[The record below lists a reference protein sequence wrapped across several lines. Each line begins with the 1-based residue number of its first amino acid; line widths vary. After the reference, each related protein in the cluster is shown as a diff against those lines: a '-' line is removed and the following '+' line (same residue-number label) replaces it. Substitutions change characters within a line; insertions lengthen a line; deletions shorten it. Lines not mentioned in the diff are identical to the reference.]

1 MWTKIKN
8 SVRTLCLILGA
19 VTLVCLLGLIIFA
32 SLNSRAVN
40 IENDTYLAVDFSK
53 PLVEAEDTTILADFL
68 DETPLPY
75 TKFLQSIEFAA
86 TDDKITGL
94 VAKINVTDL
103 EPAQVQEVA
112 QTIAKFKSTG
122 KKTVVFSQGF
132 GPFGQGN
139 SEYYLASFFDKIYMQ
154 PHTHIGLTGV
164 SIEIPFIKNFLDKIG
179 VKPEFYARYEYKNA
193 MASLTDA
200 QISPVYAKEMKEF
213 GNAMLAELKADIVNN
228 RQLNDTFE
236 NIINQAPLSAED
248 GVKLGLTDGVMYL
261 SQLEKQLKQDGAKH
275 FVNIN
280 DYAAGLYPNDGN
292 LPTVA
297 VLNLSGEIKDGR
309 SEDSF
314 ERESIIAGTDVVE
327 DIEKI
332 KELPNL
338 KALVVKI
345 NSPGGSYNAADEI
358 YFALKQL
365 KEKTKVPLVVAQ
377 SSYAAS
383 GGYFISLVGD
393 YIFAEP
399 MTVTGSI
406 GVLGGKMVF
415 AELWKKLGINWSNIV
430 LGDNAGI
437 LSPNHN
443 FSAKEKQI
451 FNRSLDEVYQ
461 DFTAKV
467 AENRKLAKP
476 MDKIARGRVWTG
488 RQALELGLVDELGG
502 YSDAVIK
509 ALELGK
515 VDKNQNIKIVTYPKA
530 KSFSQKLSDLIA
542 NTGSVE
548 AEKLI
553 EQSGVDIMN
562 FKLFKRLQYDTV
574 MLPIKI
580 NM

>member
-1 MWTKIKN
+1 MWSKIKN

-19 VTLVCLLGLIIFA
+19 LTLVCLLGLICFA
-32 SLNSRAVN
+32 YINSNTIN
-40 IENDTYLAVDFSK
+40 IEDDTYLTIDFSK
-53 PLVEAEDTTILADFL
+53 PLVETEDTSILADL
-68 DETPLPY
+68 ADETPLQY
-75 TKFLQSIEFAA
+75 TKLLQSIEFAA

-94 VAKINVTDL
+94 VAKINVVDL
-103 EPAQVQEVA
+103 EPAQVQEIA
-112 QTIAKFKSTG
+112 QTIAKFKTSG
-122 KKTVVFSQGF
+122 KKTIAFSQGF
-132 GPFGQGN
+132 GPFGHGN

-154 PHTHIGLTGV
+154 PHTYIGLTGI

-179 VKPEFYARYEYKNA
+179 LDSEFYARYEYKNA

-200 QISPVYAKEMKEF
+200 KISKVYAKEMEEF
-213 GNAMLAELKADIVNN
+213 GKAMLAEIKSDIVRN
-228 RQLNDTFE
+228 RHLNDTFE
-236 NIINQAPLSAED
+236 NIINTAPLTAED
-248 GVKLGLTDGVMYL
+248 GVKLSLIDGIMYQ
-261 SQLEKQLKQDGAKH
+261 SQLEKQLKQDGAQH
-275 FVNIN
+275 FVDMN
-280 DYAAGLYPNDGN
+280 DYAAGLYPNSGD

-297 VLNLSGEIKDGR
+297 VLNLNGEIKDGKT
-309 SEDSF
+309 EDSLD
-314 ERESIIAGTDVVE
+314 SGNVIAGASVVE
-327 DIEKI
+327 DIEKF

-338 KALVVKI
+338 KAVVVKI

-365 KEKTKVPLVVAQ
+365 KQETNVPLIVSQ

-383 GGYFISLVGD
+383 GGYYISLAGD

-415 AELWKKLGINWSNIV
+415 AGLWKKLGINWSQIV

-437 LSPNHN
+437 LSINHN

-451 FNRSLDEVYQ
+451 FNRSLDDVYQ

-467 AENRKLAKP
+467 AENRKLTKP

-488 RQALELGLVDELGG
+488 RQALKLGLVDELGG

-509 ALELGK
+509 ALELGN
-515 VDKNQNIKIVTYPKA
+515 VGKNQDIKIVTYPKA
-530 KSFSQKLSDLIA
+530 KSFTEKLSSLIA
-542 NTGSVE
+542 GTGTIK
-548 AEKLI
+548 AEKII
-553 EQSGVDIMN
+553 EQSGVDIVN
-562 FKLFKRLQYDTV
+562 LKLFKRLQYDTV